1 MSLNDP
7 LANALS
13 AIKNAEKKGKNE
25 LKVTPSSKVI
35 KAILSILKK
44 EEYIGNFTFL
54 ENNRGGIL
62 TVNLKGRIND
72 IGPIKPRYPV
82 RLEELEKFETR
93 YLPSRNFGKLILST
107 SKGIM
112 SHDTAKEQK
121 LGGVLLAYVY

>member
-13 AIKNAEKKGKNE
+13 AIKNAEKKGKSE
-25 LKVTPSSKVI
+25 LNVTPSSKVI
-35 KAILSILKK
+35 KAILDILKK
-44 EEYIGNFTFL
+44 EKYIENYKYL

-62 TVNLKGRIND
+62 TVNLKGHINN

-82 RLEELEKFETR
+82 RLEELERFETR

-112 SHDTAKEQK
+112 NHDEAKKQK